1 MADEWLP
8 KDKVCIVGIGEGLE
22 DGKYMRWGR
31 ATKSE
36 FQLALE
42 ATLAAC
48 EDAGLDPREI
58 DGFCSF
64 SDDRNAPPRL
74 SAALGCKELKVS
86 IMQWGGGGGG
96 GSGAVMNALMA
107 VASGAANYVI
117 AFRSLC
123 QGQFGRFGQSRAGGR
138 VGGEAAFAAPW
149 GLLSAAH
156 TLGAMRGRRH
166 MHQYGT
172 TSQQLRHHQPA
183 VTAPPASSYGTTS
196 QQFGRISVASYDNA
210 QRNPRAVMHGRPI
223 TLEDHQS
230 SRMIADPLHLYDCC
244 QENDGAAAV
253 LLTTVDRARSLKQR
267 PIYIMSAASGNPYR
281 GGAGLFAPDIATAN
295 FQDGVAQRLF
305 ERAGISVDDI
315 DVAQIYENFTSLV
328 LMSLEEHGF
337 CKRGEGGS
345 YVESGAI
352 DWPNGKCP
360 INTSGGNLA
369 EAYIHGFELVTEAV
383 RQLRGASTS
392 QVKDAE
398 ICLVASG
405 PGVSPVSD
413 LILRR

>member
-58 DGFCSF
+58 DGICSF

-74 SAALGCKELKVS
+74 AAALGCKELKVS

-123 QGQFGRFGQSRAGGR
+123 QGQFGRIGQSLAGGR
-138 VGGEAAFAAPW
+138 VGGEAAITAPW

-156 TLGAMRGRRH
+156 TLGAMRGRLH
-166 MHQYGT
+166 MYQY
-172 TSQQLRHHQPA
+172 S
-183 VTAPPASSYGTTS
+183 TTS

-210 QRNPRAVMHGRPI
+210 QRNPRAMMHGRPI

-253 LLTTVDRARSLKQR
+253 LLTTVI
-267 PIYIMSAASGNPYR
+267 P
-281 GGAGLFAPDIATAN
+281 
-295 FQDGVAQRLF
+295 
-305 ERAGISVDDI
+305 
-315 DVAQIYENFTSLV
+315 
-328 LMSLEEHGF
+328 
-337 CKRGEGGS
+337 GS
-345 YVESGAI
+345 I
-352 DWPNGKCP
+352 R
-360 INTSGGNLA
+360 
-369 EAYIHGFELVTEAV
+369 H
-383 RQLRGASTS
+383 
-392 QVKDAE
+392 
-398 ICLVASG
+398 
-405 PGVSPVSD
+405 
-413 LILRR
+413 